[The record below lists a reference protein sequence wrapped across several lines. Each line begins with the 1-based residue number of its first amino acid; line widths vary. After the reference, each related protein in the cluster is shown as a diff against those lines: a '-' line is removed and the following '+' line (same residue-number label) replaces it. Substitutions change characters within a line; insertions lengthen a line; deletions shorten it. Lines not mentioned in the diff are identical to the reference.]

1 MVTIQ
6 KWSVT
11 GVMTIPVI
19 NATINFST
27 GPSFAQAML
36 INQGILGTNVFADA
50 AAVIVD
56 VSDQVDTI
64 KTSRGRNATSDVFQT
79 GTLSLR
85 IVDENGDFNPQNT
98 AGPYYNLLSPMR
110 KVQITATYD
119 GVTYPI
125 FSGFITGYDTVTPR
139 NAGELA
145 YTTITAVDAMRLA
158 QNAQISTVTGA
169 AAGNLSGTRVNQIL
183 DQIAWPS
190 TMRDVDAGL
199 TTLQADPGTARTALA
214 AMQTATTSEYGSIYV
229 NASGSFVFQ
238 DRTVTVSSVANT
250 PTVFNDDGTNIAY
263 SNAVWK
269 LDDTLIFNS
278 ASITATGL
286 ATQTATNTASIDKYF
301 IHSYNQQNLLMQT
314 TTVAKDYALA
324 YVASRAETSI
334 RCDLLE
340 LDLYTNNYDLGIKA
354 ALGLDFFDNVTITT
368 NQPGASAITKTLQ
381 VFGVSMYIRPNN
393 WKVSFTTLE
402 PIIDG
407 FIIGS
412 TLYGVLGTNVFSY

>member
-1 MVTIQ
+1 
-6 KWSVT
+6 
-11 GVMTIPVI
+11 
-19 NATINFST
+19 
-27 GPSFAQAML
+27 
-36 INQGILGTNVFADA
+36 
-50 AAVIVD
+50 
-56 VSDQVDTI
+56 
-64 KTSRGRNATSDVFQT
+64 
-79 GTLSLR
+79 
-85 IVDENGDFNPQNT
+85 
-98 AGPYYNLLSPMR
+98 MR

-125 FSGFITGYDTVTPR
+125 FSGFITGYNTVTPR

-158 QNAQISTVTGA
+158 QNAQVSTVTGA

-183 DQIAWPS
+183 DQILWPA

-199 TTLQADPGTARTALA
+199 TTLQNDPGTARTALA
-214 AMQTATTSEYGSIYV
+214 AMQTATTSEYGALYV

-269 LDDTLIFNS
+269 LDDTQIFNS
-278 ASITATGL
+278 ATITATGL
-286 ATQTATNTASIDKYF
+286 AAQTATNADSIAKYF
-301 IHSYNQQNLLMQT
+301 LHSYNQQNLLMQT

-324 YVASRAETSI
+324 LVASRQETTI

-368 NQPGASAITKTLQ
+368 NQPGASVITKTLQ
-381 VFGVSMYIRPNN
+381 VFGVSMYIRPGQ
-393 WKVSFTTLE
+393 WRVSFNTLE
-402 PIIDG
+402 PVIDG
-407 FIIGS
+407 FIIG
-412 TLYGVLGTNVFSY
+412 TTYGVLGTNVFSY

>member
-1 MVTIQ
+1 
-6 KWSVT
+6 
-11 GVMTIPVI
+11 MTIPVI
-19 NATINFST
+19 NAIINFST

-64 KTSRGRNATSDVFQT
+64 TTSRGRNATSDVFQT
-79 GTLSLR
+79 GTMSLR
-85 IVDENGDFNPQNT
+85 IVDENGDFNPQNSS
-98 AGPYYNLLSPMR
+98 GPYFNLLTPMR
-110 KVQITATYD
+110 KVQITATYS

-125 FSGFITGYDTVTPR
+125 FSGFITGYNTVTPR

-158 QNAQISTVTGA
+158 QNAQVSTVTGA

-183 DQIAWPS
+183 DQILWPTS
-190 TMRDVDAGL
+190 MRDVDAGL

-214 AMQTATTSEYGSIYV
+214 AMQTATTSEYGALYV

-269 LDDTLIFNS
+269 LDDTQIFNS
-278 ASITATGL
+278 ATITATGL
-286 ATQTATNTASIDKYF
+286 AAQTATNADSIAKYF
-301 IHSYNQQNLLMQT
+301 LHSYNQQNLLMQT

-324 YVASRAETSI
+324 LVASRQETTI

-368 NQPGASAITKTLQ
+368 NQPGASVITKTLQ
-381 VFGVSMYIRPNN
+381 VFGVSMYIRPGQ
-393 WKVSFTTLE
+393 WRVSFNTLE
-402 PIIDG
+402 PVIDG
-407 FIIGS
+407 FIIG
-412 TLYGVLGTNVFSY
+412 TTYGVLGTNVFSY

>member
-1 MVTIQ
+1 
-6 KWSVT
+6 
-11 GVMTIPVI
+11 MTIPVV
-19 NATINFST
+19 NAFINFST
-27 GPSFAQAML
+27 GPAFAQAC
-36 INQGILGTNVFADA
+36 IIDQGIFGTNVFADS

-64 KTSRGRNATSDVFQT
+64 TTSRGRNAASDVFQT
-79 GTLSLR
+79 GTMSLR
-85 IVDENGDFNPQNT
+85 IVDENGDFNPQNS

-119 GVTYPI
+119 SVTYSI
-125 FSGFITGYDTVTPR
+125 FSGFITGYNTVTPR

-145 YTTITAVDAMRLA
+145 YTTITAVDALRLA

-169 AAGNLSGTRVNQIL
+169 TAGNLSGTRINQLL
-183 DQIAWPS
+183 DEIDWPNS
-190 TMRDVDAGL
+190 MRDVDAGL

-214 AMQTATTSEYGSIYV
+214 AMQTATTSEYGALYV
-229 NASGSFVFQ
+229 DASGSFVFQ
-238 DRTVTVSSVANT
+238 DRTVTVSSVTNT
-250 PTVFNDDGTNIAY
+250 PTVFNDDGTDIAY

-286 ATQTATNTASIDKYF
+286 AVQTATNATSIAKYF
-301 IHSYNQQNLLMQT
+301 LHSYNQQNLLMQT
-314 TTVAKDYALA
+314 TAVALDYARA
-324 YVASRAETSI
+324 YVASRQETTI
-334 RCDLLE
+334 RCDMLE

-368 NQPGASAITKTLQ
+368 NQPGASALTKTLQ

-412 TLYGVLGTNVFSY
+412 TIYGVIDTSVLSY

>member
-1 MVTIQ
+1 
-6 KWSVT
+6 
-11 GVMTIPVI
+11 MTIPVI
-19 NATINFST
+19 NAIINFST
-27 GPSFAQAML
+27 GPSFAQAM
-36 INQGILGTNVFADA
+36 IIGQGILGTNVFADS

-64 KTSRGRNATSDVFQT
+64 STSRGRNATSDVFQT

-125 FSGFITGYDTVTPR
+125 FSGFITGYNTVTPR

-214 AMQTATTSEYGSIYV
+214 AMQTATTSEYGALYV

-250 PTVFNDDGTNIAY
+250 PTVFNDDDGTDIAY

-286 ATQTATNTASIDKYF
+286 ATQTATNATSIAKYF

-314 TTVAKDYALA
+314 TAAAKDYALA
-324 YVASRAETSI
+324 YVASRQETTI

-340 LDLYTNNYDLGIKA
+340 LDLYTDNYDLGIKA
-354 ALGLDFFDNVTITT
+354 ALGLDFFDNVTVTT
-368 NQPGASAITKTLQ
+368 NQPGASVITKTLQ
-381 VFGVSMYIRPNN
+381 IFGVSMYIRPNN
-393 WKVSFTTLE
+393 WKVSFNTLE